1 MRNLKIF
8 IAARADQKGT
18 IHLVQSSSNLPECGH
33 GTASGEE
40 TYVNSLETLGQ
51 VTCGRCKRTS
61 LFKDWQSEY
70 KRLEWIKQ
78 RDAKQAL
85 VKSNGLN
92 TFLNSNTPTTETA

>member
-40 TYVNSLETLGQ
+40 TYVNSADALGL
-51 VTCGRCKRTS
+51 VTCGRCKRTT
-61 LFKDWQSEY
+61 LFNDWKQEY
-70 KRLEWIKQ
+70 SRQEFIKQ
-78 RDAKQAL
+78 RDANPTLSFAEFTKQRKAEQAL
-85 VKSNGLN
+85 G
-92 TFLNSNTPTTETA
+92 